1 MTLEETRSIQQTI
14 ALSRWSEL
22 ADELTA
28 AAVRYARLRVDWQLA
43 DGDARRA
50 MDEERTRA
58 HDAFIDSCGILA
70 RSMETA
76 GEDASW
82 HRRIG
87 NDRKT
92 IGDFACWLHC
102 LLGLQAR

>member
-1 MTLEETRSIQQTI
+1 MTLDEAGRIHR
-14 ALSRWSEL
+14 ALVVSRWDTL
-22 ADELTA
+22 VDDLIA
-28 AAVRYARLRVDWQLA
+28 AAIRYARLRTDWMVA
-43 DGDARRA
+43 DQDGRRA
-50 MDEERTRA
+50 MDDERTRA
-58 HDAFIDSCGILA
+58 HDAFIDCCAILA
-70 RSMETA
+70 RNMEKD

-92 IGDFACWLHC
+92 IGDFACLLHC